1 MSRAAMLRASANALR
16 SLAGGVLRPTR
27 RYLCTEAPPDASTAA
42 RDAFLAAIAR
52 PKQGGARAKQ
62 SAAKRPI
69 DFTKSTVAPK
79 IAEFDLDA
87 LLRSTRLTL
96 RKLDLPV
103 QERKRLL
110 KFANKYKQ
118 GWIPGKTWRKWRA
131 PPDPPPVTGG

>member
-1 MSRAAMLRASANALR
+1 MLRGLVRCSLGR
-16 SLAGGVLRPTR
+16 SLAGAR
-27 RYLCTEAPPDASTAA
+27 RFLCADAPPDASSAA

>member
-1 MSRAAMLRASANALR
+1 MLRGLVRCSLGR
-16 SLAGGVLRPTR
+16 SLAGAR
-27 RYLCTEAPPDASTAA
+27 RFLCADAPPDASSAA

-69 DFTKSTVAPK
+69 DFTKST
-79 IAEFDLDA
+79 IASKLENLSLS
-87 LLRSTRLTL
+87 LLLSSTRLTL
-96 RKLDLPV
+96 KKLDLPV

-118 GWIPGKTWRKWRA
+118 GWVPGKTWRKWRP